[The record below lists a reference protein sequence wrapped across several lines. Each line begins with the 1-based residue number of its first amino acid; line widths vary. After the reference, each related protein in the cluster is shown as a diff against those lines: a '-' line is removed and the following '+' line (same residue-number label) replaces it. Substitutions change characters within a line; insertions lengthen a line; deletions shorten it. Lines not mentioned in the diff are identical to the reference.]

1 MTQPTNVALITGA
14 ASGIGK
20 AAATLFAQRGYQVV
34 GLDLVRTPASK
45 SRAPSGTQSGT
56 VWHQCDVSVER
67 QVKKVVREV
76 IDRFGRLDVLVNN
89 AGMVLTRPLTETH
102 WAEFDRL
109 YKINVGGQFLMCKY
123 AIPAMRKSKG
133 GAIVNIASVSGHVG
147 SVNNVLYC
155 GSKGAVLALT
165 KALALELAEDGIRVN
180 SISPGYIDTPMLRN
194 DLASQ
199 AKLTGVSVEEVV
211 ARECA
216 GQLFRRFAAPSEV
229 AEAIFFLASDAA
241 SFITGTDLVVDCGWV
256 AR

>member
-1 MTQPTNVALITGA
+1 MTHPKNVALVTGA

-34 GLDLVRTPASK
+34 GLDVIKTSASK
-45 SRAPSGTQSGT
+45 SGEPSGAESGT
-56 VWHQCDVSVER
+56 VWRQCDVSVER
-67 QVKKVVREV
+67 QVKKVVGEV

-89 AGMVLTRPLTETH
+89 AGMVLTRPLTETR

-109 YKINVGGQFLMCKY
+109 YAINVGGQFLMCKY
-123 AIPAMRKSKG
+123 SIPAMRQSKG

-241 SFITGTDLVVDCGWV
+241 SFVTGTDLVVDCGWV